1 MILKIQD
8 FETNLSSNLMNTIKT
23 KVDALKQKVKLSKF
37 NFDNQKDEK
46 IREFVTNIKKK
57 LEQQKSNL
65 NGEVE
70 KLESMLEMQASNSK
84 QDILDLKCR
93 LL

>member
-8 FETNLSSNLMNTIKT
+8 FETNLSSNLMNMIKT
-23 KVDALKQKVKLSKF
+23 KVDSLKQKVKLSKF

-46 IREFVTNIKKK
+46 IREFVTNIKK
-57 LEQQKSNL
+57 LEKQKSNL

>member
-8 FETNLSSNLMNTIKT
+8 FETNLSSNLMNMIKT
-23 KVDALKQKVKLSKF
+23 KVDSLKQKVKLSKF